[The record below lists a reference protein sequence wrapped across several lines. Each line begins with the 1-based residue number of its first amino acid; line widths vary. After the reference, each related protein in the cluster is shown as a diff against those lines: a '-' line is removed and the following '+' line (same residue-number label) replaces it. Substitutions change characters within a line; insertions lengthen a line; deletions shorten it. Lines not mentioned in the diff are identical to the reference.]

1 MKNSTIIFHVQYYI
15 VIFSNQS
22 FKTQIFIF
30 AQQLLELLNQGL
42 EDMLGDLGWTH
53 VWVVTKYLNPQKFYA
68 NILQMHTSLFQHINK
83 WLHEPKKLLR

>member
-22 FKTQIFIF
+22 FKTQRFIF

-42 EDMLGDLGWTH
+42 EDMLGDLG
-53 VWVVTKYLNPQKFYA
+53 
-68 NILQMHTSLFQHINK
+68 
-83 WLHEPKKLLR
+83 